1 MPINDNN
8 KRPLSTSESE
18 DNNTPNKNKQDS
30 KRRNVEDILE
40 TEAEMSELTE
50 VKSVLAEIQETL
62 KAVAT
67 KTDIMLMDSKMD
79 GIVEALNRK
88 VEVLE
93 SRIFDVEKER
103 DEMKTQLQRMKEER
117 REMEKKIV
125 ESKRDTNNIREEL
138 NHLQQY
144 SRNFNLRIY
153 KVPEKKGGEEDCAKM
168 AIEVCKEVGVDVD
181 VKDIENAIKLSKQN
195 KRESLNEQII
205 INILHIEYV
214 VTFFLGA

>member
-1 MPINDNN
+1 M
-8 KRPLSTSESE
+8 
-18 DNNTPNKNKQDS
+18 
-30 KRRNVEDILE
+30 
-40 TEAEMSELTE
+40 
-50 VKSVLAEIQETL
+50 
-62 KAVAT
+62 
-67 KTDIMLMDSKMD
+67 
-79 GIVEALNRK
+79 
-88 VEVLE
+88 E

-181 VKDIENAIKLSKQN
+181 VKDIENAHRVGAIKDAHNRPIIVRFMRRETRDKVLKERRKLKGRPLSIGEDLTQQNIKLLKKAEDHSATLSAWSS
-195 KRESLNEQII
+195 RG
-205 INILHIEYV
+205 NILAKLKNGMV
-214 VTFFLGA
+214 KRVTLSTDMDAEFARILRR